1 MSATIRPAR
10 FPDDLGAV
18 RALFVEY
25 IEGLGLDLTHQD
37 VDGELAALPGSYVP
51 PRGAFLLAELEGRP
65 VGIGALRPL
74 PDGSAELKRMYL
86 RPGARGLG
94 LGRRMAEALI
104 GAARVAGCG
113 LVRLDSQRDF
123 NAALA
128 FYRDLGFVET
138 ARYND
143 NPLPGALFMALA
155 LSPRGVPG

>member
-10 FPDDLGAV
+10 FPDDLGTV

-86 RPGARGLG
+86 RPEARGLG

-104 GAARVAGCG
+104 GAAR
-113 LVRLDSQRDF
+113 
-123 NAALA
+123 AAA
-128 FYRDLGFVET
+128 AVSAVCQAPKAMPSCAIIT
-138 ARYND
+138 
-143 NPLPGALFMALA
+143 
-155 LSPRGVPG
+155 SPISRPSGR